1 MQIKIPA
8 YSELED
14 FISYEK
20 FIAKLK
26 RTVHKP
32 TKIATRNAISSYSIQ
47 IKTVSKDSISFLH
60 QF

>member
-47 IKTVSKDSISFLH
+47 IC
-60 QF
+60 